1 MARKKKAVKKKLRK
15 PAPAKQ
21 SKVAVKKRKPP
32 VKKKVVKRLRTFDPN
47 AYSVDENYKT
57 LFNLVEDCICIFSP
71 EGTFIDVN
79 DGVLKIYGY
88 KKKELISKT
97 PELLLVNPGH
107 DLPAF
112 NARIKKSFAGTPQ
125 VMETWCRTKEGQ
137 TFLKDLHFRRGSY
150 FGSEIVIVIGRDIT
164 SRKRIEVELKE
175 SEERYRTLLQA
186 SFGGIGMHDKGII
199 IDCNQGLC
207 DITGYSRDELIG
219 SDGLNLVAPEW
230 RPLVMDKI
238 LSGYEKPYDVE
249 GLHKSGSKYFLEV
262 QAKSIPYRGKIIRVT
277 EFRNINDR
285 KRSEEKIKEQNLRL
299 RSLTEDLQRKN
310 DQLEEF
316 TQIVSHNLRSPVGN
330 ILTLLSFLESS
341 SNEKETAEYVH
352 LLKES
357 GLTAQRTLQELHEV
371 LKIKQNKKIARQKL
385 KFENAFQHATRM
397 LSARISEVSAHIE
410 GDFNLA
416 PEIVYPNIY
425 LESIFLNLLSNS
437 LKYNHPDRTPVILFK
452 TYLDK
457 DGHVVL
463 EVSDNGLGINLSR
476 YGHQIFKLHKTF
488 HRHPESR
495 GIGLFMIKNQIEA
508 LGGEISIRSEENTGT
523 TIIINFNTNQS
534 DESTGTDNSGNR

>member
-1 MARKKKAVKKKLRK
+1 
-15 PAPAKQ
+15 
-21 SKVAVKKRKPP
+21 
-32 VKKKVVKRLRTFDPN
+32 
-47 AYSVDENYKT
+47 
-57 LFNLVEDCICIFSP
+57 
-71 EGTFIDVN
+71 
-79 DGVLKIYGY
+79 
-88 KKKELISKT
+88 
-97 PELLLVNPGH
+97 
-107 DLPAF
+107 
-112 NARIKKSFAGTPQ
+112 
-125 VMETWCRTKEGQ
+125 METWCRTKKGQ

-164 SRKRIEVELKE
+164 SRKRIELELKE

-186 SFGGIGMHDKGII
+186 AFGGMGLHDRGII

-207 DITGYSRDELIG
+207 DITGYTREELIG
-219 SDGLNLVAPEW
+219 ADGLKLIAPEW
-230 RPLVMDKI
+230 RPFVMDKI

-249 GLHKSGSKYFLEV
+249 GLYKNGSRYFLEV
-262 QAKSIPYRGKIIRVT
+262 QAKNIPYRGKMIRVT
-277 EFRNINDR
+277 EFRNINER
-285 KRSEEKIKEQNLRL
+285 KKSEQKIKEQNIRL
-299 RSLTEDLQRKN
+299 RALTEDLQRKN

-330 ILTLLSFLESS
+330 ILTLLTFLESS

-385 KFENAFQHATRM
+385 KFENAFHHANRM
-397 LSARISEVSAHIE
+397 LSARITELSAQIE
-410 GDFNLA
+410 GDFSEA
-416 PEIVYPNIY
+416 PDIVYPNIY

-437 LKYNHPDRTPVILFK
+437 LKYNHPDRTPVIVFK
-452 TYLDK
+452 TRLDN
-457 DGHVVL
+457 DGYVVL

-508 LGGEISIRSEENTGT
+508 LGGEISIRSEENIGT
-523 TIIINFNTNQS
+523 TIIINFNKNQS
-534 DESTGTDNSGNR
+534 DESAGTDNSGSR